1 MSCAPTSR
9 RSARRRV
16 RSRPGAPVYRPSV
29 PRPSPAPNP
38 ETQSFQAQG
47 FQTPSQQPQD
57 FRPLQDFQ
65 QPDFQ
70 QQEFQPRQDFQQP
83 DFQPRQDFQQ
93 PDFQPRQD
101 FQAPSAPQQSPPAP
115 QQSAPM
121 TGAYPVQAQQPPV
134 ADPTYQRG
142 YQEGY
147 QQAGPGVAD
156 VGDAGRAERPC
167 GRHGP
172 RAQRADGGPAPVLQ
186 RHEPVRRRGTARSG
200 TRPGTC
206 SRAGTHLVRVGP
218 GHSGR
223 ADGAAQQS
231 FEAPA
236 REFSEPYPTGAVY
249 DPTYG
254 SPAPLAKRAAGTDG
268 DGKDPLDPEYVR
280 DSVEARSEWTASA
293 VLYEE
298 MTSLLRRG
306 AFQED
311 DVKENDSYR
320 PATVRHRGCQRRADP
335 PHSRCLRHRGGPHC
349 RASLGSHRPRS

>member
-1 MSCAPTSR
+1 
-9 RSARRRV
+9 
-16 RSRPGAPVYRPSV
+16 
-29 PRPSPAPNP
+29 
-38 ETQSFQAQG
+38 
-47 FQTPSQQPQD
+47 
-57 FRPLQDFQ
+57 
-65 QPDFQ
+65 
-70 QQEFQPRQDFQQP
+70 
-83 DFQPRQDFQQ
+83 
-93 PDFQPRQD
+93 
-101 FQAPSAPQQSPPAP
+101 
-115 QQSAPM
+115 M
-121 TGAYPVQAQQPPV
+121 TDAYPVQAQQPA

-147 QQAGPGVAD
+147 QRALQESLTSAIPAVPDTPAGGGTVPLPAAQPSAPAQGSNPFV
-156 VGDAGRAERPC
+156 DAA
-167 GRHGP
+167 P
-172 RAQRADGGPAPVLQ
+172 RAAAAPAPAP
-186 RHEPVRRRGTARSG
+186 E
-200 TRPGTC
+200 
-206 SRAGTHLVRVGP
+206 RAPTSFASSPATEAVP
-218 GHSGR
+218 M
-223 ADGAAQQS
+223 ATAQQS

-320 PATVRHRGCQRRADP
+320 PATVSTEVANGGLTRRTRGASGTGADP
-335 PHSRCLRHRGGPHC
+335 TVERLSARIDRDPEQLRSRLSAFQSATARGRSEAVDEG
-349 RASLGSHRPRS
+349 GSEHENGKKVDGDSTWAPSTVNHVPDSAPQSR